1 MRDNRAMRGLG
12 LGTVGPAT
20 TALVVAALAAGG
32 LAPSGGAATSVN
44 ACSKTRSG
52 YLVYANG
59 VTCPT
64 AKTIVAKIE
73 RLRYRRPKVTVTS
86 IPRYLC
92 VVTYSRRTK
101 KMTAGSCLKRG
112 TTGTGFG
119 WTKGGATVPL
129 PPGAGGS

>member
-1 MRDNRAMRGLG
+1 MRDNPGVRARAAAAGLAIA
-12 LGTVGPAT
+12 VVAT
-20 TALVVAALAAGG
+20 TAAWLVPPAAAAPSVAACG
-32 LAPSGGAATSVN
+32 
-44 ACSKTRSG
+44 KTRSG

-64 AKTIVAKIE
+64 AKKTVSKIE
-73 RLRYRRPKVTVTS
+73 RLRYRKPRVTVTS
-86 IPRYLC
+86 VTGYTC
-92 VVTYSRRTK
+92 VVTYSRKTR

-129 PPGAGGS
+129 PPGASGP